1 MTSKKLGALLR
12 SVPPATAA
20 VTREEPVEE
29 APVWTDAPTRPMA
42 SATTTAP
49 ASRRTSVPAAVEET
63 EVPLQ
68 VLIPGHVRKQ
78 LAVMAAE
85 QGESLRAL
93 TLRAIRSLGIAVTD
107 ADIKGKRGRRE
118 FLKM

>member
-20 VTREEPVEE
+20 VAREESAEE
-29 APVWTDAPTRPMA
+29 APVRMDAPTGV
-42 SATTTAP
+42 TTPTAMIAP

-78 LAVMAAE
+78 LAMMAAE
-85 QGESLRAL
+85 RGESLRAL

-107 ADIKGKRGRRE
+107 ADIKGKRGRRNS
-118 FLKM
+118 

>member
-20 VTREEPVEE
+20 VDREEAMEE
-29 APVWTDAPTRPMA
+29 APTLKDAPTRTMA
-42 SATTTAP
+42 SAAVTAP
-49 ASRRTSVPAAVEET
+49 ASRRAPLLAAVEEI

-107 ADIKGKRGRRE
+107 ADIKGKRGRRSS
-118 FLKM
+118 